1 MIKKFYV
8 VLIYELKE
16 LMSNKTFVIVT
27 LALALSSMFLLSL
40 PSLIPGIKNAIT
52 GEESQSTDSL
62 SSDHSETAASNSQSS
77 NSDDTYVLYD
87 ETGALNMSLTAA
99 YFPNA
104 QWLTAKS
111 VQEVSDMV
119 DSQSATAGFVVKST
133 QVYDYYVYDRSM
145 YDNTSDTFR
154 GLMTEFYRMEYCKA
168 QGISY
173 ESVAPLLSVLISN
186 NELVLHADSRS
197 NFFYCYILIIVI
209 FMMIILY
216 GQMIAVSV
224 TSEKSNRAVE
234 ILVTSAPPSSLLFGK
249 VIAQAIGGV
258 VQMVIIIGSILLSYQ
273 VNRNSWGGMLDI
285 VFQIPAHVLLAFAAF
300 GLGGYLFYAFLFG
313 AMGALVSKTE
323 DISKSSSGLL
333 IIIMGVYIYSIL
345 QLNLGDNI
353 INKVL
358 SFLPIS
364 SYSAMFM
371 RVATGSAAPWEIV
384 LSFVILVLSIIG
396 AGFLGAKIYRM
407 GTLRYGNPIKFS
419 TAIKSLRHSE

>member
-1 MIKKFYV
+1 MMKKFYV

-16 LMSNKTFVIVT
+16 LISNKTFVIVT
-27 LALALSSMFLLSL
+27 IALALGSMFLLSL
-40 PSLIPGIKNAIT
+40 PSLIPGIINGIT
-52 GEESQSTDSL
+52 GVENPEETGSIGHNDTSTA
-62 SSDHSETAASNSQSS
+62 SSSS
-77 NSDDTYVLYD
+77 NSDETLVLYD
-87 ETGALNMSLTAA
+87 ETGAFDVSLTAA
-99 YFPNA
+99 FFPNT
-104 QWLTAKS
+104 QWISAGS
-111 VQEVSDMV
+111 IQEVSDMV
-119 DSQSATAGFVVKST
+119 EAQNASAGFVIKST
-133 QVYDYYVYDRSM
+133 QEYDYYVYDRSM

-154 GLMTEFYRMEYCKA
+154 ALMTDFYRIEYCKA

-173 ESVAPLLSVLISN
+173 ESVAPLLSVSISSG
-186 NELVLHADSRS
+186 EQILHADSRS
-197 NFFYCYILIIVI
+197 NYFYCYILIMVI
-209 FMMIILY
+209 FMMIVLY

-224 TSEKSNRAVE
+224 TSEKSNRAIE

-249 VIAQAIGGV
+249 VIAQAIGGL

-273 VNRNSWGGMLDI
+273 FNRDSWGGMLDM
-285 VFQIPAHVLLAFAAF
+285 VFQIPADVLLAFAAF

-333 IIIMGVYIYSIL
+333 IIIMIVYFFSIV
-345 QLNLGDNI
+345 QLNLNDSI
-353 INKVL
+353 LNKVL

-364 SYSAMFM
+364 SYSTMFM
-371 RVATGSAAPWEIV
+371 RIATGSAAPWEIV
-384 LSFVILVLSIIG
+384 LSFVILVFSIIG

>member
-1 MIKKFYV
+1 MMKKFYV
-8 VLIYELKE
+8 VLLYELKE
-16 LMSNKTFVIVT
+16 LLSNKSFVIVT
-27 LALALSSMFLLSL
+27 IAFAIGSMLLLSL
-40 PSLIPGIKNAIT
+40 PSLIPGIRSAIT
-52 GEESQSTDSL
+52 GEESQSSDSSSADHNNADTDS
-62 SSDHSETAASNSQSS
+62 SSK
-77 NSDDTYVLYD
+77 SDDIYVLYD
-87 ETGALNMSLTAA
+87 ETGAFDMSLTAA

-104 QWLTAKS
+104 QWLTAGS

-119 DSQSATAGFVVKST
+119 EAQSASAGFVVKST
-133 QVYDYYVYDRSM
+133 DNYDYYVYDRSM
-145 YDNTSDTFR
+145 YDDTSDTFR
-154 GLMTEFYRMEYCKA
+154 SLMTEFYRIEYCKA
-168 QGISY
+168 QGIPY
-173 ESVAPLLSVLISN
+173 ESVAPLLSVPVSN
-186 NELVLHADSRS
+186 NEMVLHADSRS

-209 FMMIILY
+209 FMMIVLY

-224 TSEKSNRAVE
+224 TSEKSNRAIE

-258 VQMVIIIGSILLSYQ
+258 VQMVIIIGSMLLGYQ
-273 VNRNSWGGMLDI
+273 FNRDSWGGVLDM

-345 QLNLGDNI
+345 QLNLGENI
-353 INKVL
+353 INKVM

-371 RVATGSAAPWEIV
+371 RIATGSAAPWEII
-384 LSFVILVLSIIG
+384 LSFMILVVSIIG